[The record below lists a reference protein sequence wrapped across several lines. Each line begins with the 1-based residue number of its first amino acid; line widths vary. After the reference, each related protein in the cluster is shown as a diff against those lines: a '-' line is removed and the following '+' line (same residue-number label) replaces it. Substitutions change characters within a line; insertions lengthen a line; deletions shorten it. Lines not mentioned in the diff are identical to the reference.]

1 MLRPLRLKLS
11 LAFMAATLGLVVL
24 VGGSAYASLFDY
36 FEKDVDLTLM
46 HRMASQFQL
55 FGFSVPEELVE
66 AETAWLAQQAGI
78 GGLNSSASN
87 PISVS
92 EGDESEEEE
101 GGEDGED
108 GLSHLQHELLEAG
121 YASDSIL
128 VFVLPLDENGTLLF
142 NPNPYPLPMQPDLA
156 SSGAALDNGSDLRF
170 GRLPS
175 GERVR
180 ILSYRTSPGE
190 NPAGLQAGRLL
201 EGHDAGLAP
210 LAAS

>member
-11 LAFMAATLGLVVL
+11 LAFMAATLGLVVV

-36 FEKDVDLTLM
+36 FEKDVDLPLM

-101 GGEDGED
+101 GGEG
-108 GLSHLQHELLEAG
+108 GG
-121 YASDSIL
+121 GGGGRFRPG
-128 VFVLPLDENGTLLF
+128 FVG
-142 NPNPYPLPMQPDLA
+142 
-156 SSGAALDNGSDLRF
+156 
-170 GRLPS
+170 
-175 GERVR
+175 
-180 ILSYRTSPGE
+180 
-190 NPAGLQAGRLL
+190 
-201 EGHDAGLAP
+201 
-210 LAAS
+210 